1 MGEPKRLSRKYDVP
15 RKVWDRQKIIADR
28 KLIKEYG
35 LRNKEEIWKAET
47 QVRNLRKLARQLLA
61 GGVDD
66 YTKRSTEILNKLV
79 KMGVF
84 TKDHTVE
91 DILKLQATDILER
104 RLQTQV
110 FKKGLSLTVDQA
122 RQLITHGHIAV
133 NGVKRTAPSSIV
145 NINDN
150 ISYTNTKIKAVIDKS
165 IEAKGKPV
173 LKEEK
178 KEEVKGE

>member
-1 MGEPKRLSRKYDVP
+1 MGEPKRLSRKFDVP
-15 RKVWDRQKIIADR
+15 RKIWDRQKIIADR

-47 QVRNLRKLARQLLA
+47 QVRNLRKQARQLLA
-61 GGVDD
+61 GRVDD
-66 YTKRSTEILNKLV
+66 YNKRSKEIINKLV
-79 KMGVF
+79 KMGIF

-91 DILKLQATDILER
+91 DILKLQATDVLER

-110 FKKGLSLTVDQA
+110 FKKGLSLSVSQA

-145 NINDN
+145 FVGDS
-150 ISYTNTKIKAVIDKS
+150 ISYTDTKIKAVIEKS
-165 IEAKGKPV
+165 LESKGKPV
-173 LKEEK
+173 LKEQK